1 MHYGLTLL
9 AAYCHL
15 RGQEITDNLV
25 DLLINTVHRIGA
37 KAEERI
43 ERELIEDL
51 KRVAGKN
58 NLLFQLAEATLE
70 HPDGI
75 VREVVFPVVDEQ
87 TFASRIKRLLC

>member
-1 MHYGLTLL
+1 MRTLFKPRRL
-9 AAYCHL
+9 AGT
-15 RGQEITDNLV
+15 RKPTDNLV
-25 DLLINTVHRIGA
+25 DLLIDTVHRIGA

-75 VREVVFPVVDEQ
+75 VRRSRLPVVDEQ
-87 TFASRIKRLLC
+87 TLR